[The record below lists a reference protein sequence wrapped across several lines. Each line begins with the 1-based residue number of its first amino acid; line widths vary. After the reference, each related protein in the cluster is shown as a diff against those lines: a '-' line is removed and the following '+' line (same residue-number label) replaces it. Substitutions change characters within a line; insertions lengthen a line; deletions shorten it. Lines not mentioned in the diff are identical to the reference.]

1 MRLRRLLSI
10 AGFILGPILSAHAT
24 TIDTFTLTFNLPG
37 PIVSS
42 PNPAYYNFS
51 QVSWTTQEP
60 TFPIPGPPLGGPPGY
75 SNILVIVPGA
85 DSFFPPPPGYP
96 GFGPFGGLSFAIN
109 PAPGAPSFMFGW
121 QDGQYISYN
130 FTETGPSIT
139 QGTLAD
145 PTFAAGTYTFTSGN
159 VDIIPEVSSLAPGL
173 NELNI
178 NTAGD
183 TLVITKEVI
192 PDTPEPS
199 SLILLGTGL
208 LAACTRFR
216 KRA

>member
-1 MRLRRLLSI
+1 MRLRRLLSF
-10 AGFILGPILSAHAT
+10 AAFILGPILSAHAT

-42 PNPAYYNFS
+42 PNPYYYNFS

-60 TFPIPGPPLGGPPGY
+60 TFPIEFGPPGY

-85 DSFFPPPPGYP
+85 DSFSPPPPGYT
-96 GFGPFGGLSFAIN
+96 GFGPFGGGSFAIN

-121 QDGQYISYN
+121 EDSSRISYN

-159 VDIIPEVSSLAPGL
+159 VDLIPELGFMAPGL

>member
-1 MRLRRLLSI
+1 MRLRRLLSF

-42 PNPAYYNFS
+42 PNPYYYNFS

-60 TFPIPGPPLGGPPGY
+60 TFPIEGPTGGGPPGY
-75 SNILVIVPGA
+75 SYILVVVPGQ
-85 DSFFPPPPGYP
+85 DSRVPPPVGYT
-96 GFGPFGGLSFAIN
+96 GDGPFGGGSFAIN

-159 VDIIPEVSSLAPGL
+159 VDLIPELGFMAPGL

>member
-10 AGFILGPILSAHAT
+10 AAFILGPTFSAHAT

-42 PNPAYYNFS
+42 PNPYYYNFS

-60 TFPIPGPPLGGPPGY
+60 TFPIEFGPPGY

-85 DSFFPPPPGYP
+85 DSFSPPPPGYT
-96 GFGPFGGLSFAIN
+96 GFGPFGGGSFAIN

-121 QDGQYISYN
+121 EDSSRISYN

-159 VDIIPEVSSLAPGL
+159 VDIIPEVSSMAPDL

>member
-10 AGFILGPILSAHAT
+10 AAFILGPILSAHAT

-42 PNPAYYNFS
+42 PNPYYYYLT

-60 TFPIPGPPLGGPPGY
+60 TFPLGFGLPGY
-75 SNILVIVPGA
+75 SNIVVVVPNA
-85 DSFFPPPPGYP
+85 DSRIPPPTGYT
-96 GFGPFGGLSFAIN
+96 GFGPFGEGSFAIH
-109 PAPGAPSFMFGW
+109 PAPGAPSFSLGW
-121 QDGQYISYN
+121 EDGYYINYD

-139 QGTLAD
+139 QGTLD
-145 PTFAAGTYTFTSGN
+145 NPTFAAGTYTFTSGN
-159 VDIIPEVSSLAPGL
+159 VDIIPEMGGLVPDL

-208 LAACTRFR
+208 LAACTRLR
-216 KRA
+216 RARLM